1 MYWRKYVI
9 KRKMFVM
16 PDSYDQENTKAGN
29 PLKIFECNERK
40 RQREKTKR
48 FKLFL
53 TNASEHSVHRNMK

>member
-1 MYWRKYVI
+1 
-9 KRKMFVM
+9 M
-16 PDSYDQENTKAGN
+16 PYSYDQENTKAGN